1 MNFEN
6 IANWFQTYPV
16 FAGWIY
22 LIIVLFVCLISY
34 YLTRKILIRAITSLL
49 KKTKTDLDDILLE
62 EQVFNRLAFLVP
74 IIIFYQF
81 KEYLPIHTSFL
92 QQLLLASIVL
102 ILLLVTGSLISSVNK
117 IYEHLVIGKKIP
129 LKSYLQIVKIVLYV
143 LGGITIVSILLGKS
157 PWGVLSG
164 IGALTAVIMLIFR
177 DTILSFVASIQI
189 SSSDMLQV
197 GDWIEA
203 PAYGTDGDVIDIA
216 LHHIKIQNWD
226 KTISTIPTY
235 KLIDSSFKNW
245 RGMSASGGRRV
256 KRSIHIDVSS
266 IQFCTP
272 TMLNKYKSIQLISDY
287 LDQKLQE
294 VETYNTE
301 HEINTSELINGRRV
315 TNIGTFRNYIIRYL
329 QAHPNVHKEMT
340 LLVRQLQP
348 TENGLPIELY
358 FFTNDIDWIK
368 YEEIQSNIFDHI
380 LAAISEFDLRIFQNP
395 TGSDFKN
402 LLKQ

>member
-1 MNFEN
+1 MNLEN
-6 IANWFQTYPV
+6 IANWFLTYPV

-49 KKTKTDLDDILLE
+49 KKTKTNLDDILLE

-92 QQLLLASIVL
+92 QQILLASIVL
-102 ILLLVTGSLISSVNK
+102 ILVLVIGSLISSINK

-272 TMLNKYKSIQLISDY
+272 KMLERYKSYQIISDY
-287 LDQKLQE
+287 LEESLKE
-294 VETYNTE
+294 VESYNSE
-301 HEINTSELINGRRV
+301 NKVNTDELINGRRL
-315 TNIGTFRNYIIRYL
+315 TNVGTFRNYIIRYL
-329 QAHPNVHKEMT
+329 KAHPNVHKEMT

-358 FFTNDIDWIK
+358 FFTNDIDWIR
-368 YEEIQSNIFDHI
+368 YEQIQSDIFDHI
-380 LAAISEFDLRIFQNP
+380 LAATSEFDLRIFQNP